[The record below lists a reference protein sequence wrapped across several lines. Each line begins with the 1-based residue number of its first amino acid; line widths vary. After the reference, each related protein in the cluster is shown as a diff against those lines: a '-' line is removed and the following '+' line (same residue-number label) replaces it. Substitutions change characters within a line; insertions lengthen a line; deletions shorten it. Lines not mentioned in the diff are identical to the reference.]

1 MKQKVED
8 PIVLAVMNKFYE
20 RSQTGITK
28 YGTTLDRDDLSH
40 IEWLNHAQDELMDA
54 TLYLERLKREIRG
67 KLLRDMMREDE
78 KDGLYNTES
87 LSAVDWLIDKIE
99 TNRLFTEAGE
109 YWNILKREAI
119 RLDRERIADAYNNGK
134 NAPF

>member
-1 MKQKVED
+1 MKTKIED

-54 TLYLERLKREIRG
+54 TLYLERLKREIKG

-119 RLDRERIADAYNNGK
+119 RLDRERIADAYNSGK

>member
-1 MKQKVED
+1 MKTKIED